1 MLIEPS
7 FTLIDGSNAGHQLM
21 KISVDGLHKAG
32 GIVGQAGGAE
42 AAIVAQF
49 VVDLAVTAR
58 FNAAGEA
65 IAPREARR
73 LLRLQL
79 SRHRALS
86 YQTTDSVH

>member
-1 MLIEPS
+1 M
-7 FTLIDGSNAGHQLM
+7 N
-21 KISVDGLHKAG
+21 ISVEDLHRAA

-42 AAIVAQF
+42 AVIVAQF

-65 IAPREARR
+65 IALREARR
-73 LLRLQL
+73 LLRLRL
-79 SRHRALS
+79 FRYRALS